1 MSSSHASVH
10 GAAAKLPPPVNR
22 LNQLLL
28 GQFISRS
35 IYLAADLGVADLL
48 RNGALSITE
57 LATRTASSPDGL
69 YRMLRALAAVGV
81 FEEQAGQVFANSE
94 LSTYLRRDIAGSLGP
109 MARWLGDASGW
120 AAWGRLDHSIRTGK
134 PAFDEVFGQDCFSW
148 MQGHETS
155 LRVFQEAMTGYTA
168 LTSGA
173 VLEAYDFSSA
183 RTLLD
188 VGGGHGGLLA
198 QILERVPALQGILLD
213 RPEVI
218 HEARGVLAPLG
229 SRARLVAGNFLE
241 AVPEGADTILLKHII
256 HDWDDA
262 SCAALL
268 ANCRRSVSRGA
279 RLLVVESILSDEP
292 DAAFAKFL
300 DLEMLVV
307 TPGGRERTTEELTRL
322 LAGAG
327 FELARVVPT
336 QSPVSILEAVAG

>member
-1 MSSSHASVH
+1 
-10 GAAAKLPPPVNR
+10 
-22 LNQLLL
+22 
-28 GQFISRS
+28 
-35 IYLAADLGVADLL
+35 
-48 RNGALSITE
+48 
-57 LATRTASSPDGL
+57 
-69 YRMLRALAAVGV
+69 
-81 FEEQAGQVFANSE
+81 
-94 LSTYLRRDIAGSLGP
+94 
-109 MARWLGDASGW
+109 
-120 AAWGRLDHSIRTGK
+120 
-134 PAFDEVFGQDCFSW
+134 
-148 MQGHETS
+148 
-155 LRVFQEAMTGYTA
+155 
-168 LTSGA
+168 
-173 VLEAYDFSSA
+173 VLEAYDFSGA

-218 HEARGVLAPLG
+218 REARAVLAPLG

-262 SCAALL
+262 HCAALL
-268 ANCRRSVSRGA
+268 ANCRRSLARGA

-307 TPGGRERTTEELTRL
+307 TPGGRERTASEFSQL